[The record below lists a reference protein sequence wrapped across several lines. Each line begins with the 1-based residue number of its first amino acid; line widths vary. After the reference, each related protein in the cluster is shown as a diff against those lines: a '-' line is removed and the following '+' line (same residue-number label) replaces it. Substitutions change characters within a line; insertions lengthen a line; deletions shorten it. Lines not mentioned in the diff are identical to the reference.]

1 MIKTQKFKLSTPTF
15 ASDLNP
21 VTDEINAFF
30 KNRPACKII
39 NIEHV
44 VSPSETTYG
53 SNSNFVCV
61 WYSDE

>member
-1 MIKTQKFKLSTPTF
+1 MIKSQKFNISTPTF
-15 ASDLNP
+15 NSNLNKAM
-21 VTDEINAFF
+21 DEINEFF

-39 NIEHV
+39 NIEHI

-53 SNSNFVCV
+53 SNSNFICV